1 MRKSIYIVILVVLF
15 QTSLTFAQ
23 NSIDSASGCPVNSEE
38 TRDVTASLLEL
49 TNEEIAYLAQK
60 KTIKVCVD
68 PGWMPFEA
76 VSNNIHVGMSADY
89 LDLVAQKLGI
99 NFQLVPTES
108 WPETLENVKFRKC
121 DILPLAMATPGRKTY
136 LNFTTPYIVIPLV
149 IATTKEKPF
158 IADLPDVLHHRMGL
172 VKGYAFTE
180 FLRMEYPEMDIAEF
194 DTIYDGLAALEK
206 NEIYGFV
213 DNLTTISY
221 EITHYFSSSI
231 KISGRINR
239 NWELGIAVRNDDP
252 VLLHILDKAVKS
264 IGSNPVQEIHS
275 KWIAV
280 TYEHEFDYSLLWK
293 VLAVTGVI
301 GFLLFSRYRKVNRFN
316 KTLQDL
322 NMRLTESEESFRSL
336 VDNAH
341 EGIVVVQNKRLVFV
355 NPRACEMTGYD
366 HDALLALDS
375 FLPLIAPEARETMM
389 ANHLKRLAGKA
400 SPVRYESQFLKRDGT
415 IYPIELTGV
424 LIHWKNNPAT
434 LNIISDISERKAS
447 EEAVR
452 FMALHDNLT
461 HLPNRYL
468 LVERLQQAL
477 AQARRTRQPMGVL
490 FMDLDGFK
498 LVNDTYGHDVGDLLL
513 KGVAQRVQ
521 KLMRDSDTLARM
533 GGDEFVI
540 LLPQVDGL
548 SGVESLIARID
559 TALQA
564 PFQFDSLEVKS
575 RASVG
580 FSLFPED
587 GETAEELLR
596 VADQNMYVVKQK
608 GRGKSAEAVESS
620 C

>member
-1 MRKSIYIVILVVLF
+1 MRKPIYIVILFVIL
-15 QTSLTFAQ
+15 QASLTFAQ
-23 NSIDSASGCPVNSEE
+23 NNIDNSSRLPANSEQ
-38 TRDVTASLLEL
+38 AL
-49 TNEEIAYLAQK
+49 TNAASFPNLTDGEIAYLAQK

-76 VSNNIHVGMSADY
+76 VTNNRHVGMSADY
-89 LDLVAQKLGI
+89 LDVVSQQLGI
-99 NFQLVPTES
+99 NFQRVPTES
-108 WPETLENVKFRKC
+108 WPETLETVKSREC
-121 DILPLAMATPGRKTY
+121 DILPLAMATPERKTY

-149 IATTKEKPF
+149 IATTKERPF
-158 IADLPDVLHHRMGL
+158 IADLTDVLHHRMGL
-172 VKGYAFTE
+172 VKGYAFTDI
-180 FLRMEYPEMDIAEF
+180 LKMEYPEMDIMEF

-206 NEIYGFV
+206 NEIYGFI

-252 VLLHILDKAVKS
+252 VLLRILDKAVRS
-264 IGSNPVQEIHS
+264 IGSNKVQEIHS

-280 TYEHEFDYSLLWK
+280 TYEHQFDYSLFWK
-293 VLAVTGVI
+293 VLAATGVV
-301 GFLLFSRYRKVNRFN
+301 GLLFLTRYRKVNRFN

-322 NMRLTESEESFRSL
+322 NMRLKESEESFRSL

-366 HDALLALDS
+366 YEALLALDS

-424 LIHWKNNPAT
+424 LINWKNNPAT
-434 LNIISDISERKAS
+434 LNILSDISERKAS
-447 EEAVR
+447 EAAVR

-461 HLPNRYL
+461 RLPNRYL
-468 LVERLQQAL
+468 LMERLEQSL
-477 AQARRTRQPMGVL
+477 AQARRSRQPMAVL

-498 LVNDTYGHDVGDLLL
+498 QVNDTYGHDVGDKLL
-513 KGVAQRVQ
+513 KGVAERVQ
-521 KLMRDSDTLARM
+521 QLMRDSDTLARM

-548 SGVESLIARID
+548 SGVETLIRRID
-559 TALQA
+559 KALQS
-564 PFQFDSLEVKS
+564 PFEFDSLEVKS

-596 VADQNMYVVKQK
+596 VSDQNMYVVKQK
-608 GRGKSAEAVESS
+608 GRAGLQG
-620 C
+620 